1 MNNETPSIVNNDPKP
16 YRTPDQFYSIP
27 YIEKMHADVV
37 ERENPRKAFRILNDL
52 AKSKSRKICA
62 LYPYRDFAETSAE
75 IRMLTSQVDDLNV
88 LIFQLGL
95 SDDETIN

>member
-1 MNNETPSIVNNDPKP
+1 MNNETQTIVNEPKP

-75 IRMLTSQVDDLNV
+75 IRMLTSQVDDLNT

-95 SDDETIN
+95 PDEETFN